1 MDDYNLDSLNES
13 RNEWTCRFLDILT
26 PHLNEGIHSIFNEAY
41 VLCKTNEE
49 EEKYLMTFQNLLS
62 RVPSWNQTIIDD
74 ECKRI
79 IEKSR
84 CKYLNDLL
92 TCIHIIQLK
101 VLTNVRVCKNQKQVD
116 IDIPKLESYIH
127 KVYINIARK
136 LYKNIFLFEKDCSPL
151 QKQKNN
157 REFETIIKECI
168 LLTIRDNIPIDKIL
182 RAYMSEK
189 MEEEVEE
196 VVEVKQTDSSAN
208 DVSSKSETTKVDP
221 VKNEPAKA
229 DPVKVDPVKVEPLKT
244 EPEKIQPPPIKV
256 DTIETVPS
264 AVPLSVENTD
274 VSDSVSKIESPS
286 EQSQESKTVIDF
298 TASEDPINKLEEVRP
313 RAISFDDKVD
323 EIGLD
328 ALELNDF
335 DIDTAPA
342 MSLNE

>member
-41 VLCKTNEE
+41 VLCKSNEE

-79 IEKSR
+79 VEKSR

-196 VVEVKQTDSSAN
+196 EPVQETQVDNSAN
-208 DVSSKSETTKVDP
+208 SVSVNEKKEETKESSVPEIKSDNITIDTIP
-221 VKNEPAKA
+221 VE
-229 DPVKVDPVKVEPLKT
+229 
-244 EPEKIQPPPIKV
+244 EKIQPPPVKADNV
-256 DTIETVPS
+256 EVVSSPPVESTTVEPPP
-264 AVPLSVENTD
+264 AVPT
-274 VSDSVSKIESPS
+274 KPS
-286 EQSQESKTVIDF
+286 ISEKDTVDETKNVIDF
-298 TASEDPINKLEEVRP
+298 TTDENPINKLEEVAP
-313 RAISFDDKVD
+313 QTVKFDNNVD

-328 ALELNDF
+328 ALELDDLNF
-335 DIDTAPA
+335 DSTNS

>member
-41 VLCKTNEE
+41 VLCKSNEE

-79 IEKSR
+79 VDKSR

-116 IDIPKLESYIH
+116 IDIPKLEGYIH

-157 REFETIIKECI
+157 RELETIIKECI
-168 LLTIRDNIPIDKIL
+168 LLTIRNNIPIDKIL
-182 RAYMSEK
+182 RAYMAEK
-189 MEEEVEE
+189 MEEEVDEE
-196 VVEVKQTDSSAN
+196 TVQETPVDTSAN
-208 DVSSKSETTKVDP
+208 LVSVNEKKEEAKPEIKNDNITLDTIQVDSGP
-221 VKNEPAKA
+221 VE
-229 DPVKVDPVKVEPLKT
+229 
-244 EPEKIQPPPIKV
+244 EKIQPPPVNVDSGVPPAVPPASTHPTPPISET
-256 DTIETVPS
+256 DTIGEPK
-264 AVPLSVENTD
+264 N
-274 VSDSVSKIESPS
+274 
-286 EQSQESKTVIDF
+286 VIDF
-298 TASEDPINKLEEVRP
+298 TTDDNPINKLQEITPQSV
-313 RAISFDDKVD
+313 SFNDKVD
-323 EIGLD
+323 EIGMD
-328 ALELNDF
+328 ALELDDLDF
-335 DIDTAPA
+335 DSAPA

>member
-79 IEKSR
+79 VEKSR

-196 VVEVKQTDSSAN
+196 VVEEKQPENSAN

-221 VKNEPAKA
+221 VKNEPVKA
-229 DPVKVDPVKVEPLKT
+229 EPVKVEPLKT

-256 DTIETVPS
+256 DTIETVPP

-274 VSDSVSKIESPS
+274 VSDSVSKIEHPS
-286 EQSQESKTVIDF
+286 EQPQESKTVIDF

-313 RAISFDDKVD
+313 RAISFDNKVD

-335 DIDTAPA
+335 DIDTAPT

>member
-41 VLCKTNEE
+41 TLCKSNEE

-74 ECKRI
+74 ECNRI
-79 IEKSR
+79 VERSR

-127 KVYINIARK
+127 KVYINVARK

-182 RAYMSEK
+182 RAYMAEK
-189 MEEEVEE
+189 MEEEVDED
-196 VVEVKQTDSSAN
+196 VVEEKVTDSSAN
-208 DVSSKSETTKVDP
+208 SVPAIENKEESK
-221 VKNEPAKA
+221 
-229 DPVKVDPVKVEPLKT
+229 
-244 EPEKIQPPPIKV
+244 PEIKPDNISLDIKEDKIKPPPINADKV
-256 DTIETVPS
+256 ASAPPTTPPP
-264 AVPLSVENTD
+264 AVPAPTAPVPA
-274 VSDSVSKIESPS
+274 SDAPAPTESIT
-286 EQSQESKTVIDF
+286 ESKNVIDF
-298 TASEDPINKLEEVRP
+298 TSDENPINKLEEVTSQSV
-313 RAISFDDKVD
+313 SFDDKAN

-328 ALELNDF
+328 ALELDDLDF
-335 DIDTAPA
+335 DSAPA

>member
-196 VVEVKQTDSSAN
+196 VVEEKQPENLAN
-208 DVSSKSETTKVDP
+208 DVSSKRRNYKS
-221 VKNEPAKA
+221 
-229 DPVKVDPVKVEPLKT
+229 
-244 EPEKIQPPPIKV
+244 
-256 DTIETVPS
+256 
-264 AVPLSVENTD
+264 
-274 VSDSVSKIESPS
+274 
-286 EQSQESKTVIDF
+286 
-298 TASEDPINKLEEVRP
+298 
-313 RAISFDDKVD
+313 
-323 EIGLD
+323 
-328 ALELNDF
+328 
-335 DIDTAPA
+335 
-342 MSLNE
+342 